1 MSAQN
6 RDLST
11 TVEKTLLFW
20 RFWLDRDVGDSFSV
34 WRDVFLC
41 AIPADTHVGYLPPI
55 CQHTH
60 FQSNVASESGYVS
73 VLRSLCLS
81 LFVCFCV
88 CFYLRV
94 CVCPLAWTHLC
105 GDGTSPASHYALAQK
120 VLPEHAN
127 TTAPGA
133 VDGERR
139 WVGGKGMCVYIM
151 HMSHFPAFQ
160 QLYTPKVETR
170 GMQAMPT
177 WVS

>member
-20 RFWLDRDVGDSFSV
+20 RFWLDRDVISQFGVTSSSAQY
-34 WRDVFLC
+34 RL
-41 AIPADTHVGYLPPI
+41 THMWATCPPI
-55 CQHTH
+55 CQRTH
-60 FQSNVASESGYVS
+60 FQSNVASESGCVS

-88 CFYLRV
+88 YFYLRV

-105 GDGTSPASHYALAQK
+105 SDGTSSASHYALAQK

-151 HMSHFPAFQ
+151 HMSHFPVFQ
-160 QLYTPKVETR
+160 QLHTPKVETR